1 MTPARSPRR
10 PPTASTRPGR
20 FVFAALLLTLLLAAL
35 LGANAL
41 LTARYHRSVAE
52 GVLHDYAGFAAG
64 ELEARVQGGL
74 AQRLFPLLSVLE
86 ARGAATPDVPLLSPS
101 ELGASVDSAVWRQL
115 RDSVT
120 VFRLAPDGSLEIRGR
135 ELDRPARTRL
145 TDSLPGH
152 ARAVLSPTVY
162 FGVLWLGGAGGEKV
176 AVFNAGSAAGESSE
190 TVYGLVLPVAALG
203 SLLDPA
209 LHRAP
214 LLPPSLT
221 GGTRLDSA
229 VAYRIVAPSGAPL
242 AESAAAPRSY
252 FVAGRTLPPM
262 WGGLRVEVALRP
274 SLAPR
279 LVIGGLPRSRL
290 PVVGALLA
298 VTTVLVLT
306 AAVQLRRE
314 RELAQLREEFVAG
327 ASHEL
332 RTPLAQI
339 RLFTETLR
347 LGRVRTEAER
357 DRSLEIIDQE
367 TRRLSHLVENLLYV
381 SRAGRGMLAV
391 SPRAQDVAGSLRDA
405 VEAFGPIAAARRNQ
419 VAVDA
424 PERLEGRVDADAF
437 RQIVLN
443 LVDNAIKYG
452 PEGQTVT
459 VRLARHDG
467 LIRLTVDDQGPG
479 VPPAE
484 RLRIF
489 ERFVRLERDRDAN
502 TTGTG
507 LGLAL
512 VLELADLHGGRAW
525 AEDAPGGGARM
536 AVEWPQSRE
545 A

>member
-1 MTPARSPRR
+1 
-10 PPTASTRPGR
+10 
-20 FVFAALLLTLLLAAL
+20 
-35 LGANAL
+35 
-41 LTARYHRSVAE
+41 
-52 GVLHDYAGFAAG
+52 
-64 ELEARVQGGL
+64 
-74 AQRLFPLLSVLE
+74 
-86 ARGAATPDVPLLSPS
+86 
-101 ELGASVDSAVWRQL
+101 
-115 RDSVT
+115 
-120 VFRLAPDGSLEIRGR
+120 
-135 ELDRPARTRL
+135 
-145 TDSLPGH
+145 
-152 ARAVLSPTVY
+152 
-162 FGVLWLGGAGGEKV
+162 
-176 AVFNAGSAAGESSE
+176 
-190 TVYGLVLPVAALG
+190 
-203 SLLDPA
+203 
-209 LHRAP
+209 
-214 LLPPSLT
+214 
-221 GGTRLDSA
+221 
-229 VAYRIVAPSGAPL
+229 
-242 AESAAAPRSY
+242 
-252 FVAGRTLPPM
+252 M

-347 LGRVRTEAER
+347 LGRVRTDAER

-381 SRAGRGMLAV
+381 SRAGRGMMAV
-391 SPRAQDVAGSLRDA
+391 SPRDQDVAGNLRDA
-405 VEAFGPIAAARRNQ
+405 VEAFGPIAAARRNH

-424 PERLEGRVDADAF
+424 PERLEGLVDADAF

-459 VRLARHDG
+459 VRLARDDG

-512 VLELADLHGGRAW
+512 VLELAGLHGGRAW

-536 AVEWPQSRE
+536 TVEWPQSRE

>member
-1 MTPARSPRR
+1 MAPFRYRRSSV
-10 PPTASTRPGR
+10 THARPGR
-20 FVFAALLLTLLLAAL
+20 FVFAALLLTLVLAAL

-41 LTARYHRSVAE
+41 ATGRYHRSVAE
-52 GVLHDYAGFAAG
+52 GVLHDYAGFAAT
-64 ELEARVQGGL
+64 ELDARVQAGL

-86 ARGAATPDVPLLSPS
+86 ARGAANTGVPLLSPDA
-101 ELGASVDSAVWRQL
+101 LGASVDSAVWRSL
-115 RDSVT
+115 GDT
-120 VFRLAPDGSLEIRGR
+120 IAIFRLSPGGSIQTSGSR
-135 ELDRPARTRL
+135 LDSASSRQII
-145 TDSLPGH
+145 DSLPSR
-152 ARAVLSPTVY
+152 ARTVLSRTAY
-162 FGVLWLGGAGGEKV
+162 FGMFWLLGPEKERV
-176 AVFNAGSAAGESSE
+176 AVFNAGTAAGEPGGI
-190 TVYGLVLPVAALG
+190 VFGLVVPAAALRL
-203 SLLDPA
+203 LLDPA

-229 VAYRIVAPSGAPL
+229 VAYRVLAPSGAAL
-242 AESAAAPRSY
+242 VESAAAPRSY
-252 FVAGRTLPPM
+252 FVASRVLPPM

-274 SLAPR
+274 SLASR

-314 RELAQLREEFVAG
+314 RELARLREEFVAG

-347 LGRVRTEAER
+347 LGRVRTDAER
-357 DRSLEIIDQE
+357 HRSLEIIDQE
-367 TRRLSHLVENLLYV
+367 TRRLSHLVESLLYV
-381 SRAGRGMLAV
+381 SRSGRGMLTVA
-391 SPRAQDVAGSLRDA
+391 PQTRDVAGSLRDA
-405 VEAFGPIAAARRNQ
+405 VEAFGPIAAARR
-419 VAVDA
+419 VKLSVDA
-424 PERLEGRVDADAF
+424 PATLEGRIDADAF

-443 LVDNAIKYG
+443 LLDNAVKYG
-452 PEGQTVT
+452 PEGQTVA
-459 VRLARHDG
+459 VRLTGHDG
-467 LIRLTVDDQGPG
+467 LMRLTVDDQGPG
-479 VPPAE
+479 VPHAD
-484 RLRIF
+484 RHRIF

-512 VLELADLHGGRAW
+512 VRELAALHGGRVW
-525 AEDAPGGGARM
+525 AEEAPAGGARM
-536 AVEWPQSRE
+536 AVEWPVTRE

>member
-1 MTPARSPRR
+1 MTSSRLSRRSPI
-10 PPTASTRPGR
+10 PHARPGR
-20 FVFAALLLTLLLAAL
+20 FVFAALLLTLVLAAL

-52 GVLHDYAGFAAG
+52 GVLHDYAAFAAT
-64 ELEARVQGGL
+64 ELDARVQGGL

-86 ARGAATPDVPLLSPS
+86 ARGAATSGAPLLSPYALS
-101 ELGASVDSAVWRQL
+101 ASDSTVWGPF
-115 RDSVT
+115 RDSMT
-120 VFRLAPDGSLEIRGR
+120 VFRLSPDGTLETRGGR
-135 ELDRPARTRL
+135 RDSAAMSQI
-145 TDSLPGH
+145 TDTLPSH
-152 ARAVLSPTVY
+152 ARAVLSSTAY
-162 FGVLWLGGAGGEKV
+162 FGVLWLGGPAPAKV
-176 AVFNAGSAAGESSE
+176 AVFNAGTAADESGASI
-190 TVYGLVLPVAALG
+190 YGLVLPAAALR
-203 SLLDPA
+203 SLVDPG

-229 VAYRIVAPSGAPL
+229 VAYRVVAPSGAAL
-242 AESAAAPRSY
+242 VESAAAPPSY
-252 FVAGRTLPPM
+252 FVASRLLPPM

-314 RELAQLREEFVAG
+314 RELARLREEFVAG

-347 LGRVRTEAER
+347 LGRVRTDAER

-381 SRAGRGMLAV
+381 SRSGRGMLTVA
-391 SPRAQDVAGSLRDA
+391 PQTRDVAGGLRDA
-405 VEAFGPIAAARRNQ
+405 VEAFGPIAAARRVNL
-419 VAVDA
+419 AVDA
-424 PERLEGRVDADAF
+424 PATLEAMIDADAF

-443 LVDNAIKYG
+443 LLDNAVKYG
-452 PEGQTVT
+452 PECQTVA
-459 VRLARHDG
+459 VQLARHDD
-467 LIRLTVDDQGPG
+467 LLRLTVDDQGPG
-479 VPPAE
+479 VPPAD
-484 RLRIF
+484 RHRIF

-512 VLELADLHGGRAW
+512 VQELAALHGGRAW
-525 AEDAPGGGARM
+525 AEDAPAGGARM
-536 AVEWPQSRE
+536 AVEWPV
-545 A
+545 AGGA

>member
-1 MTPARSPRR
+1 MTPSRSSRRSPV
-10 PPTASTRPGR
+10 AHARPGR
-20 FVFAALLLTLLLAAL
+20 FVFAALLLTLVLAVM

-41 LTARYHRSVAE
+41 LTGRYHRSVAE
-52 GVLHDYAGFAAG
+52 GVLHDYAGFAAT

-86 ARGAATPDVPLLSPS
+86 ARGAATSGVSLPSPS
-101 ELGASVDSAVWRQL
+101 DLGASVDSAVWRSL
-115 RDSVT
+115 RDNMT
-120 VFRLAPDGSLEIRGR
+120 IFRLAPDGSLETRGSP
-135 ELDRPARTRL
+135 LDNAARSRM
-145 TDSLPGH
+145 TDSLPRH
-152 ARAVLSPTVY
+152 ARAVLSRTAY
-162 FGVLWLGGAGGEKV
+162 LGMFWLGGPAQEKV
-176 AVFNAGSAAGESSE
+176 AAFNAGGAAGE
-190 TVYGLVLPVAALG
+190 TVYGFVVPAAAVRL
-203 SLLDPA
+203 LLDPA

-229 VAYRIVAPSGAPL
+229 VTYRIVAPSGSTL
-242 AESAAAPRSY
+242 VESAPAPRSY
-252 FVAGRTLPPM
+252 FVASRVLPPM

-274 SLAPR
+274 SLASR

-314 RELAQLREEFVAG
+314 RELARLREEFVAG

-347 LGRVRTEAER
+347 LGRVRTEGER
-357 DRSLEIIDQE
+357 HRSLEIIDQE
-367 TRRLSHLVENLLYV
+367 ARRLSHLVENLLYV
-381 SRAGRGMLAV
+381 SRSGRGTLTV
-391 SPRAQDVAGSLRDA
+391 SPQARDVAGTLRDA
-405 VEAFGPIAAARRNQ
+405 VEAFGPIAAAGRAAI
-419 VAVDA
+419 VVDA
-424 PERLEGRVDADAF
+424 PARLDGWVDADAF

-443 LVDNAIKYG
+443 LLDNAIKYG
-452 PEGQTVT
+452 PPGQTVT
-459 VRLARHDG
+459 VRLAGQDG
-467 LIRLTVDDQGPG
+467 LLRLTVDDQGPG
-479 VPPAE
+479 VPRAE

-489 ERFVRLERDRDAN
+489 ERFVRLERDREAN
-502 TTGTG
+502 TAGTG

-512 VLELADLHGGRAW
+512 VLELAGLHGGRAW
-525 AEDAPGGGARM
+525 AEDAPGGGARI
-536 AVEWPQSRE
+536 AAEWPQSRG

>member
-1 MTPARSPRR
+1 MPPFRSSRHGPV
-10 PPTASTRPGR
+10 AHARPGR
-20 FVFAALLLTLLLAAL
+20 FVFAALLLTLVLAVL

-41 LTARYHRSVAE
+41 LTGRYHRSVAE
-52 GVLHDYAGFAAG
+52 GVLHDYAGFAAT

-86 ARGAATPDVPLLSPS
+86 ARGAAAPGVPLPAPS
-101 ELGASVDSAVWRQL
+101 GLGASVDSAVWRSL

-120 VFRLAPDGSLEIRGR
+120 VFRIVPDGSLETRGS
-135 ELDRPARTRL
+135 ELDVAVRIRL
-145 TDSLPGH
+145 RDSLPGH
-152 ARAVLSPTVY
+152 ARTVLSRTAY
-162 FGVLWLGGAGGEKV
+162 FGLFWLGGPAKELV
-176 AVFNAGSAAGESSE
+176 AAFNAGAAAGESGG
-190 TVYGLVLPVAALG
+190 TIYGLVMQASALRL
-203 SLLDPA
+203 LLDPA

-229 VAYRIVAPSGAPL
+229 VAYRVVAPSGAAL
-242 AESAAAPRSY
+242 IESAAAPRSY
-252 FVAGRTLPPM
+252 FVASRVLPPM

-314 RELAQLREEFVAG
+314 RELARLREEFVAG

-347 LGRVRTEAER
+347 LGRVRTDAER

-381 SRAGRGMLAV
+381 SRSGRGTLTV
-391 SPRAQDVAGSLRDA
+391 SPQGHDVAGRLRDA
-405 VEAFGPIAAARRNQ
+405 VEAFGPIAVARR
-419 VAVDA
+419 ARIAIDA
-424 PERLEGRVDADAF
+424 PAQLDGRVDADAF

-443 LVDNAIKYG
+443 LLDNAIKYG
-452 PEGQTVT
+452 PPGQTVT
-459 VRLARHDG
+459 VRLDRQDG
-467 LIRLTVDDQGPG
+467 QLRLTVDDEGPG
-479 VPPAE
+479 VAPAD
-484 RLRIF
+484 RSRIF

-512 VLELADLHGGRAW
+512 VQELAGLHGGRAW
-525 AEDAPGGGARM
+525 AADAPGGGARM